1 MKNRKLGRSCGPD
14 RVRFYLFLIGL
25 LGVTMNIKGLSLF
38 AFAIIF
44 LSIFTLSIA
53 ADPIVREASGATP
66 ASIQAAVDQF
76 RADLGALNPNTRQT
90 FSTGRREINWDGVP
104 EGSSVPNS
112 LLPDFF
118 NFNSPAG

>member
-1 MKNRKLGRSCGPD
+1 
-14 RVRFYLFLIGL
+14 
-25 LGVTMNIKGLSLF
+25 MNIKGLSLF

-76 RADLGALNPNTRQT
+76 RADLGAAQPKHETDVFDGPTRDKL
-90 FSTGRREINWDGVP
+90 GRR
-104 EGSSVPNS
+104 
-112 LLPDFF
+112 
-118 NFNSPAG
+118 A